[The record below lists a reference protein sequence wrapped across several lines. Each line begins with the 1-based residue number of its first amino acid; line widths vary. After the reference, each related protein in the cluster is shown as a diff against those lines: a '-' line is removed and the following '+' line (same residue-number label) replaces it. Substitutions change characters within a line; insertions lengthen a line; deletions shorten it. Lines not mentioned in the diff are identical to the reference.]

1 MSPAAWPPAVPV
13 PDSRKARKEVSVAA
27 FFIEGGWGMFPV
39 LVMGLVLVWAAV
51 RYAIDS
57 EPVRLR
63 FIAALGLA
71 LTVTTLHAT
80 WTCFAAVF
88 HFLQTVPDTQLR
100 TTLMTGLVESTRPA
114 TLGGALLSLA
124 LIVVAVGAYRS
135 VRRELAA
142 LRG

>member
-1 MSPAAWPPAVPV
+1 MAT
-13 PDSRKARKEVSVAA
+13 

-51 RYAIDS
+51 RYAMDS

-71 LTVTTLHAT
+71 LTITMLHAT
-80 WTCFAAVF
+80 WTCLAAVF
-88 HFLQTVPDTQLR
+88 HFLEKVPDAGFR
-100 TTLMTGLVESTRPA
+100 TTLMTGLLESTRPV

-124 LIVVAVGAYRS
+124 LVLVAVGAYRS
-135 VRRELAA
+135 GRRELAA

>member
-1 MSPAAWPPAVPV
+1 MT
-13 PDSRKARKEVSVAA
+13 A
-27 FFIEGGWGMFPV
+27 FFKEGGWGMLPI

-63 FIAALGLA
+63 FVAALGLA

-80 WTCFAAVF
+80 WTCLAAVF
-88 HFLQTVPDTQLR
+88 RYLQTVPDAKLGK
-100 TTLMTGLVESTRPA
+100 TLVTGLMESTRPA

-124 LIVVAVGAYRS
+124 LILVAVGAYRS
-135 VRRELAA
+135 SRRELAA